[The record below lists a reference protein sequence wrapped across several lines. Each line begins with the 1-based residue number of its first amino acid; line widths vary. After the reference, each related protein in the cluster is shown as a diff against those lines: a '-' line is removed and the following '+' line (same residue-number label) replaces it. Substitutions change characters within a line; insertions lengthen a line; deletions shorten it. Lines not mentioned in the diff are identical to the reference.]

1 MTVILL
7 LATEG
12 ISWIVIVCHERLTIA
27 RYLDIV
33 AKLSRLTVDLGAVVE
48 ELFKVSAVEDTV
60 CGGPR
65 VVDDEFVF
73 RRRGLCGGGLKHQGV
88 SLLRR

>member
-1 MTVILL
+1 MRY
-7 LATEG
+7 
-12 ISWIVIVCHERLTIA
+12 STIA

-33 AKLSRLTVDLGAVVE
+33 AKLARLTVDLGAVVE
-48 ELFKVSAVEDTV
+48 KLFKVGAIEDAVS
-60 CGGPR
+60 GGTR

-73 RRRGLCGGGLKHQGV
+73 CRRGLWGGRLKYQGV